1 MTDEK
6 WEEIKEMAEK
16 SFEVLANEII
26 KLPAEQGEGT
36 RETLIFNGPLGKMKL
51 EFIIKPLVIGRKTH
65 YSKRM
70 GTSAK
75 VDYITSETEK
85 VRTFLAFKWDP
96 ASENWQEIGMD
107 NLGI

>member
-6 WEEIKEMAEK
+6 WEQIKEMVTK
-16 SFEVLANEII
+16 NFGVLENEII
-26 KLPAEQGEGT
+26 DLPPEIGAGT
-36 RETLIFNGPLGKMKL
+36 KEMVIFDGPLGKMKL

-85 VRTFLAFKWDP
+85 VRTFLAFKWDL
-96 ASENWQEIGMD
+96 ASENWQEIELSNMGF
-107 NLGI
+107 